1 MKISQVTTSLLCQQ
15 LRENEDALSQNDKDY
30 IQVLYDAAVTYIQGQ
45 TGIHGVDVDDE
56 SGRKLDDYPDL
67 TYALLALVSDMYD
80 NRQMTVSSD
89 KANETVLNILSRHD
103 FNLIPKGA
111 EPKEGEY
118 DERWSV

>member
-15 LRENEDALSQNDKDY
+15 LRENEDALSQSDKDY
-30 IQVLYDAAVTYIQGQ
+30 IQVLYDAAVAYIQDQ